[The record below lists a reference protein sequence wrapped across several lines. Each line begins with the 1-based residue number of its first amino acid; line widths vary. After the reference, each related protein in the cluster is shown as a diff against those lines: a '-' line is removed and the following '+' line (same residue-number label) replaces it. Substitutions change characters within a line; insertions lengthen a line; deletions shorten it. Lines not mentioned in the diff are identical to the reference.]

1 MRIKII
7 ALFGVLGLCAP
18 SFAAHAD
25 DEADLA
31 LVGEAVGE
39 MVTVE
44 AMLSAAIDGECGQY
58 VPEKLRISR
67 ETMRLE
73 ITDLQDMLSLANR
86 KRLTE
91 QLNRQEFKAQ
101 LEEYRK
107 KGVDD
112 ELARLRSDGAQPLFA
127 CGYVFGLLTD
137 PVIRSEHRRLRALEQ
152 LRQQES
158 AQPK

>member
-1 MRIKII
+1 MRMTIV
-7 ALFGVLGLCAP
+7 ALAGLLCLGTLP
-18 SFAAHAD
+18 FAARAD
-25 DEADLA
+25 DETDLA
-31 LVGEAVGE
+31 MVGEAVGE

-44 AMLSAAIDGECGQY
+44 AMLSAAIDGECRQY

-67 ETMRLE
+67 EALRLE
-73 ITDLQDMLSLANR
+73 IADLQAMLPQASR

-91 QLNRQEFKAQ
+91 QLNRQEFKAH
-101 LEEYRK
+101 LEDYKK

-112 ELARLRSDGAQPLFA
+112 ELAQLRSDGAKPIFA

-137 PVIRSEHRRLRALEQ
+137 PVVHSEHRRLRAIEQ
-152 LRQQES
+152 LRKQES